1 MIKLKDLLK
10 ESAPGFKDRKFGDP
24 LPTLKSVMEK
34 HQRKTAK
41 QEQINEAMDLSTPI
55 KDVRKHLDNFS
66 KEMDKRRGGSFDGD
80 SGEYHDFEGGDN
92 KLYDKRY
99 KKLSNWETKVNATL
113 IRLLKD
119 YEKAWKK

>member
-1 MIKLKDLLK
+1 MSWNKKKFHKNKNASIIHKLRK
-10 ESAPGFKDRKFGDP
+10 EGK
-24 LPTLKSVMEK
+24 
-34 HQRKTAK
+34 
-41 QEQINEAMDLSTPI
+41 INEAIDLSTPI
-55 KDVRKHLDNFS
+55 KLVRKQLDNFS
-66 KEMDKRRGGSFDGD
+66 KELDKRRGGSFDGD

-119 YEKAWKK
+119 YEKAWK

>member
-1 MIKLKDLLK
+1 LDERITFKIEKEWGEFKMIKLKEILK
-10 ESAPGFKDRKFGDP
+10 EG
-24 LPTLKSVMEK
+24 
-34 HQRKTAK
+34 
-41 QEQINEAMDLSTPI
+41 QINEAIDLSTPI
-55 KDVRKHLDNFS
+55 KLVRKQLDNFS
-66 KEMDKRRGGSFDGD
+66 KELDKRRGGSFDGD

-99 KKLSNWETKVNATL
+99 RQLSNWETKVNATL